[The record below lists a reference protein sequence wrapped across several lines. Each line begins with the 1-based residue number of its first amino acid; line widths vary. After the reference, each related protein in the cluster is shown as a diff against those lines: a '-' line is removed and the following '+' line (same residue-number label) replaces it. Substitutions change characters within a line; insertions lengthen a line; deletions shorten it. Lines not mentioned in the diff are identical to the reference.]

1 MSGSSD
7 DDEAVVVA
15 ARAQR
20 EQALLRRIHRHGDLQ
35 ARDQLAEEML
45 PLARAL
51 AGRYAGRASR
61 STTSCRSRASGS

>member
-1 MSGSSD
+1 MD
-7 DDEAVVVA
+7 DDGVAGA

-20 EQALLRRIHRHGDLQ
+20 EQALLRRIHERGDLQ

-51 AGRYAGRASR
+51 AGR
-61 STTSCRSRASGS
+61 